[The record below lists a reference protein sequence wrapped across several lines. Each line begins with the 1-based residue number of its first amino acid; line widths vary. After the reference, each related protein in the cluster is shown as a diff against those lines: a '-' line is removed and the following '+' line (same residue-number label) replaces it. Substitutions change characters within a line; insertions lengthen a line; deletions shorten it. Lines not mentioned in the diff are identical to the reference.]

1 MDVVIVESEFESS
14 KKILA
19 DTIKETLE
27 LGKDFANELIYLSEN
42 GFKDILIDNAI
53 VEKSFHIY
61 TALKKIDEA
70 SENII
75 PMIDSFMKEADEQQ
89 LHLCHSLRIWQIQH
103 CSSSISRIS
112 SVLDGLQQFHSSS
125 HSVS

>member
-75 PMIDSFMKEADEQQ
+75 PMIDSFMKEADETD
-89 LHLCHSLRIWQIQH
+89 SYIY
-103 CSSSISRIS
+103 
-112 SVLDGLQQFHSSS
+112 
-125 HSVS
+125 

>member
-42 GFKDILIDNAI
+42 GFKDILIDR
-53 VEKSFHIY
+53 KKFSHIY
-61 TALKKIDEA
+61 GIEK
-70 SENII
+70 N
-75 PMIDSFMKEADEQQ
+75 
-89 LHLCHSLRIWQIQH
+89 R
-103 CSSSISRIS
+103 
-112 SVLDGLQQFHSSS
+112 
-125 HSVS
+125 

>member
-1 MDVVIVESEFESS
+1 M
-14 KKILA
+14 
-19 DTIKETLE
+19 
-27 LGKDFANELIYLSEN
+27 SEN

-75 PMIDSFMKEADEQQ
+75 PMIDSFMKEADETD
-89 LHLCHSLRIWQIQH
+89 SYIY
-103 CSSSISRIS
+103 
-112 SVLDGLQQFHSSS
+112 
-125 HSVS
+125 